1 MTMTD
6 LPTWTEEYRT
16 ADRSNWRTGGAWENE
31 PDKVVWV
38 DEATG
43 LDCMARR
50 NPMGSWCGYVGV
62 TEAHPWHGTGYSK
75 CMAGCA
81 EEDYCWEHSPDARL
95 YAHGGITFA
104 AACHED
110 ADPAEGVCHLSD
122 TGPVWWFGF
131 DTAHGGDASPHRMP
145 LLSGDEY
152 RTLPY
157 VVEQV
162 QGLARQLA
170 EVAA

>member
-16 ADRSNWRTGGAWENE
+16 ADRSNWRTGGAWEDE

-38 DEATG
+38 DDATG

-50 NPMGSWCGYVGV
+50 GPVGAWCGYVGV
-62 TEAHPWHGTGYSK
+62 TEVHPWHGQ
-75 CMAGCA
+75 
-81 EEDYCWEHSPDARL
+81 EDTWEDHLVDL
-95 YAHGGITFA
+95 DVHGGITFA

-110 ADPAEGVCHLSD
+110 GDPETGICHLSD

-131 DTAHGGDASPHRMP
+131 DTAHAYDAWPMNGP
-145 LLSGDEY
+145 GPIEGDEY

-157 VVEQV
+157 IVEQV

-170 EVAA
+170 EAAR

>member
-16 ADRSNWRTGGAWENE
+16 ADRSNWRTGGAWEDE

-50 NPMGSWCGYVGV
+50 GPVGAWCGYVGV
-62 TEAHPWHGTGYSK
+62 TEVHPWHGQ
-75 CMAGCA
+75 
-81 EEDYCWEHSPDARL
+81 EDTWEDR
-95 YAHGGITFA
+95 
-104 AACHED
+104 
-110 ADPAEGVCHLSD
+110 D

-131 DTAHGGDASPHRMP
+131 DTAHAYDAWPMNGP
-145 LLSGDEY
+145 GPIEGDEY
-152 RTLPY
+152 RVLPY
-157 VVEQV
+157 IVEQV

-170 EVAA
+170 EAAA